1 MGLTLTMHLLKSDL
15 LFPSC
20 LRSWFCRPR
29 EPGKKRQIRSPTVGE
44 MDFIHWV
51 TLLRSNQCF
60 PAQSPLEIWWP
71 IANPSMASPPTS
83 IPDTQLPLS
92 PAELQL
98 LRYHQH
104 LALANNHS
112 RSSRAASQ
120 ASSQGRLLLDPS
132 SLGALSA
139 HFDRLILSIQQRWA
153 EVR

>member
-1 MGLTLTMHLLKSDL
+1 
-15 LFPSC
+15 
-20 LRSWFCRPR
+20 
-29 EPGKKRQIRSPTVGE
+29 
-44 MDFIHWV
+44 
-51 TLLRSNQCF
+51 
-60 PAQSPLEIWWP
+60 
-71 IANPSMASPPTS
+71 MASPPTS

-153 EVR
+153 ELYQQSQTATQAQHDRAGNLIQMADEQIARFQQIILQIDELQTEWNKLKRIGEIVKAMKERVEELHRRL